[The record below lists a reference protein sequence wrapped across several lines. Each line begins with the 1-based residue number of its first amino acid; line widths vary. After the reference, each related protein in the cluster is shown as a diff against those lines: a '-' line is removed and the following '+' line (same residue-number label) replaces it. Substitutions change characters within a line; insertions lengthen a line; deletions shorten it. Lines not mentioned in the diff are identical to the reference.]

1 MKRTYGALAA
11 AAIALAATALFF
23 ALAAFVPAQAGQRS
37 GGIKI
42 ETTDVG
48 AVRQV
53 RPRVR
58 VYRRPVYVR
67 PAFVPYRYPPY
78 YGGTYPV
85 FPFGPFFSPYY
96 W

>member
-1 MKRTYGALAA
+1 MSRILAG
-11 AAIALAATALFF
+11 LATTVLFF
-23 ALAAFVPAQAGQRS
+23 ALSVPAEAGQRPTRND
-37 GGIKI
+37 KA
-42 ETTDVG
+42 ETTDVS

-67 PAFVPYRYPPY
+67 PAVVPYRYTPY
-78 YGGTYPV
+78 YGGTYPA